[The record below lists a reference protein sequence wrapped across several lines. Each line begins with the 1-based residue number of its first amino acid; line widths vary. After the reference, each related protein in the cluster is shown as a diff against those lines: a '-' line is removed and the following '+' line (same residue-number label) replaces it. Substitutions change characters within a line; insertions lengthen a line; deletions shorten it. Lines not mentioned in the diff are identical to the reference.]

1 MDVFARNSDIPR
13 TITLTDGTDDLD
25 TDGFLTIEVKVRH
38 KKWNTL
44 MGTYTLAGGTV
55 TKESPTTDGQ
65 ISIYIPPADNEDK
78 PVGVYV
84 YQVTT
89 TETDADYTGSV
100 RTRRL
105 VPEDCFYLKKE
116 L

>member
-1 MDVFARNSDIPR
+1 MDAFTRGTSIPR
-13 TITLTDGTDDLD
+13 TITLTDGTDNLD
-25 TDGFLTIEVKVRH
+25 TSDFLTIEVKVRH

-44 MGTYTLAGGTV
+44 MGAYTLAASEV
-55 TKESPTTDGQ
+55 TKEDPTTGGQ
-65 ISIYIPPADNEDK
+65 VSIYIPASYSISL

-89 TETDADYTGSV
+89 TETDSNYEDST

-105 VPEDCFYLKKE
+105 VPTDCFYLKKE